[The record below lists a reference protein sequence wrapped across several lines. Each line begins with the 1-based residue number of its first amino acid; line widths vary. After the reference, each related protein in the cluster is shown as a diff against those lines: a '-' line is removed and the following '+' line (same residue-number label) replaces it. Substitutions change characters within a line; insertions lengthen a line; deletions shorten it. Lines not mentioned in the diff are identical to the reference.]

1 MTKAQARYI
10 VMHHDG
16 QWKINLDNRYY
27 GPCTSREAAVDMAI
41 DTARKA
47 VSGGYAASVLVMEG
61 GQFERVWSSEEEAR
75 GTVG

>member
-1 MTKAQARYI
+1 MTQPRARYI

-27 GPCTSREAAVDMAI
+27 GPCTTREAAIDMAI

-47 VSGGYAASVLVMEG
+47 VAGGYVASVLVMEDG
-61 GQFERVWSSEEEAR
+61 RFTPAWSSEDATSAQ
-75 GTVG
+75 G